1 MSDLSARFER
11 RYPGGPSIRA
21 DLVLPLAR
29 ADVTVLFGPSG
40 AGKTTIL
47 RCLAGLDRPDAGVIR
62 FGEETWFDAGK
73 GLFCPPQERRVG
85 VLFQDYALFP
95 HLTVRKN
102 VAYGLSDSPREE
114 RTGRTDEVLTLVGMR
129 ALAERY
135 PSELSG
141 GERQRIA
148 LARTLAPRP
157 RLLLLDEPLS
167 ALDTPAREALR
178 SGLRAFLAALDV
190 PSVVVTHD
198 RAEALLLGDRVAVV
212 LDGSVRQVG
221 PVDEVFSRP
230 SDVDVARVTGIE
242 SVLPGHVIA
251 ESDGVVTVAIGDR
264 RLAAADRVGVRGEV
278 FACLRAEDVLL
289 ERGVPPSHG
298 TERNHLPGHVTAVLA
313 EGPLVRV
320 VLDCGFPLTALVT
333 RPAREELGLVPGAA
347 VTAVVMAA
355 SVVLV
360 PRGEPAGPETR
371 LSGGREESPLPPIP

>member
-1 MSDLSARFER
+1 
-11 RYPGGPSIRA
+11 
-21 DLVLPLAR
+21 
-29 ADVTVLFGPSG
+29 
-40 AGKTTIL
+40 
-47 RCLAGLDRPDAGVIR
+47 
-62 FGEETWFDAGK
+62 
-73 GLFCPPQERRVG
+73 
-85 VLFQDYALFP
+85 
-95 HLTVRKN
+95 
-102 VAYGLSDSPREE
+102 
-114 RTGRTDEVLTLVGMR
+114 MR

-148 LARTLAPRP
+148 LARALAPRP

-167 ALDTPAREALR
+167 ALDAPAREALR

-242 SVLPGHVIA
+242 SVLPGRVVA

-289 ERGVPPSHG
+289 ERGDPRVERDRAQPPSGARHRRPRG
-298 TERNHLPGHVTAVLA
+298 G
-313 EGPLVRV
+313 
-320 VLDCGFPLTALVT
+320 
-333 RPAREELGLVPGAA
+333 PARPRRSRLRISALGARDA
-347 VTAVVMAA
+347 
-355 SVVLV
+355 
-360 PRGEPAGPETR
+360 PRA
-371 LSGGREESPLPPIP
+371 